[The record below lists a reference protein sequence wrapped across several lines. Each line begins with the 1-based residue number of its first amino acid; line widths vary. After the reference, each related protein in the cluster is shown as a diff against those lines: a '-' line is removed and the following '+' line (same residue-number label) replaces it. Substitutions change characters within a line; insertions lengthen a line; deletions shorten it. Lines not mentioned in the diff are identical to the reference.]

1 VGRDVESFFMSKSA
15 SVAGL
20 ICLTVMLG
28 CRGSKGERGGQLETM
43 IPLVTAQIGE
53 TLLGIPSRSLSGT
66 GEPPILGVQGREQVV
81 LAADEAAFAKI
92 IGEGVRTEDVRR
104 IVGKLSEELNKTLK
118 RRKLLAVASAFP
130 PQCREGEIPKT
141 VLAAVTPYTLEMGG
155 PQAQKEGKGQAL
167 LMARL
172 TLTLARTG
180 ETLAIREFYTGYTL
194 TSSRA
199 SR

>member
-1 VGRDVESFFMSKSA
+1 MSKSDR
-15 SVAGL
+15 VVGL
-20 ICLTVMLG
+20 ICLAGMLG
-28 CRGSKGERGGQLETM
+28 CRGGKGERGGQLEAM

-53 TLLGIPSRSLSGT
+53 TLLGIPSRSLSNT
-66 GEPPILGVQGREQVV
+66 GEPPILGIQGREQVV
-81 LAADEAAFAKI
+81 LAADEVAFAKI
-92 IGEGVRTEDVRR
+92 VGEGVRPEDIRR
-104 IVGKLSEELNKTLK
+104 IVGKLSDELNKTLK
-118 RRKLLAVASAFP
+118 RRKLLAVAGTFP
-130 PQCREGEIPKT
+130 PQCRESDVPKT
-141 VLAAVTPYTLEMGG
+141 VLAAVTPYTLETGS

-194 TSSRA
+194 TSSRV